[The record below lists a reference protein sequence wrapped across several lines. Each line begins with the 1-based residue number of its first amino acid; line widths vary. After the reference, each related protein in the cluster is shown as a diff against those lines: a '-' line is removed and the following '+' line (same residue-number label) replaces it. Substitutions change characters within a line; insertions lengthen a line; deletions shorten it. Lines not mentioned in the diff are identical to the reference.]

1 MIVPDQLKVYSHSG
15 LKPALFIYINANASS
30 YASLILC
37 ITAFQNV
44 SGCSSKRN
52 TVFSA
57 TRHSLL
63 KKDLVTSICFALVS
77 SPQQGILMCWCS
89 SFLTSL
95 TSKTSFLTQHHQKSH
110 AVISTDSPVGSALTC
125 SAVVLWASWDRIP
138 ARGLFPILPTPLSL
152 SPASL
157 PKSRYKLSYHNE
169 GENT

>member
-1 MIVPDQLKVYSHSG
+1 MIVPDQLKVHSHSG
-15 LKPALFIYINANASS
+15 LKPALCMYMNANASS

-52 TVFSA
+52 TLCSQPHGIPCWK
-57 TRHSLL
+57 R

-95 TSKTSFLTQHHQKSH
+95 TSKTPFLIKHHQKN
-110 AVISTDSPVGSALTC
+110 PVQIVTRSAPHTC
-125 SAVVLWASWDRIP
+125 NALANLLLYIFVKFVSDFTRHYSSCLPVLLA
-138 ARGLFPILPTPLSL
+138 LSL
-152 SPASL
+152 
-157 PKSRYKLSYHNE
+157 
-169 GENT
+169 